1 MARAD
6 KVKAIS
12 DTTQFENATIGEGT
26 LIEPDVAVGFR
37 YHAECGPARIG
48 KNGILR
54 KGTLIYGDVTAGDY
68 LQTAHY
74 AVIRAM
80 VRMGDY
86 CHLGNQSTIEGVV
99 RLGDGVRIMSHVYIP
114 SRTWIGDHVFIGPGV
129 MFLNDRYPG
138 RRDPMPTPRGATIE
152 DDVMIG
158 GGCTILPGVTIG
170 ERSFIAAGAV
180 VNKDIPPRSFVV
192 GAPGRASPLPSTST
206 CPTTASSQS
215 NRRTSGTPRERTPAS
230 RYGPKTGP
238 SGLLWSRAR
247 TADRAAGPAYRSCSS
262 LFGLSRSI
270 QSASTATDS
279 FL

>member
-6 KVKAIS
+6 KVEAIS

-192 GAPGRASPLPSTST
+192 GAPGRASPLPEHLDM
-206 CPTTASSQS
+206 PN
-215 NRRTSGTPRERTPAS
+215 NRQLTIQPKDLWHPERAHP
-230 RYGPKTGP
+230 GE
-238 SGLLWSRAR
+238 
-247 TADRAAGPAYRSCSS
+247 
-262 LFGLSRSI
+262 SI
-270 QSASTATDS
+270 WPEDWPERFALEQGQDG
-279 FL
+279 